1 MIARV
6 SARHAYEQTSDVIIL
21 KKGGE
26 NENNMKKLFVGR
38 LSWDT
43 TDQTLKDFFATI
55 GTVVSAAV
63 IMDKFTGK
71 SKGFGFVEMS
81 TEEEAAKALTELQG
95 KMLDGR
101 EIAVS
106 EARPMEPR
114 RPGGSGGYGGGGG
127 NRGGGGYGG
136 GGRSSGGYGGGGDRG
151 GRSSGGHGGGHRGG
165 GNRGGGFDD
174 RGGRDW

>member
-1 MIARV
+1 
-6 SARHAYEQTSDVIIL
+6 
-21 KKGGE
+21 
-26 NENNMKKLFVGR
+26 MKKLFVGR

-81 TEEEAAKALTELQG
+81 TEEEATRALQELQG

-114 RPGGSGGYGGGGG
+114 RPGGGGGYSGGSRGGSGGYGGGGRG
-127 NRGGGGYGG
+127 GSGGGYGGGGGGYGG
-136 GGRSSGGYGGGGDRG
+136 GSRG
-151 GRSSGGHGGGHRGG
+151 GSGGHGGGGHRGG

>member
-1 MIARV
+1 
-6 SARHAYEQTSDVIIL
+6 
-21 KKGGE
+21 
-26 NENNMKKLFVGR
+26 MKKLFVGR

-81 TEEEAAKALTELQG
+81 TEEEATRALQELQG

-114 RPGGSGGYGGGGG
+114 RPGGGGGGSYGGGNRGGSGGGYGGG
-127 NRGGGGYGG
+127 NRGGGGSGYGG
-136 GGRSSGGYGGGGDRG
+136 GGYGGGGGSRG
-151 GRSSGGHGGGHRGG
+151 GRSSGGGHGGGHRGG

>member
-1 MIARV
+1 
-6 SARHAYEQTSDVIIL
+6 
-21 KKGGE
+21 
-26 NENNMKKLFVGR
+26 MKKLFVGR

-81 TEEEAAKALTELQG
+81 TEEEATRALQELQG

-114 RPGGSGGYGGGGG
+114 RPGG
-127 NRGGGGYGG
+127 GGGYGG
-136 GGRSSGGYGGGGDRG
+136 GSNRGGGSSGYGGGSRGGYSGGGGYGGGGDRG

>member
-1 MIARV
+1 
-6 SARHAYEQTSDVIIL
+6 
-21 KKGGE
+21 
-26 NENNMKKLFVGR
+26 MKKLFVGR

-43 TDQTLKDFFATI
+43 TDQTLKDFFATV

-81 TEEEAAKALTELQG
+81 TEEEATRALQELQG

-114 RPGGSGGYGGGGG
+114 RPGGCGGGSYGGGNRGGSGGYGGGS
-127 NRGGGGYGG
+127 RGG
-136 GGRSSGGYGGGGDRG
+136 
-151 GRSSGGHGGGHRGG
+151 SGGHGGGGHRGG